1 MYWVLLFLSGVL
13 ELGFTYSLGKFS
25 HAVGTM
31 KMYWLIALIGAM
43 ASSLYIISKAVK
55 GIPIG
60 TAYPI
65 WTGIGAVGTVLIGI
79 IFFKEPVSFGRLF
92 FISTLIISIIGL
104 KVVSA

>member
-1 MYWVLLFLSGVL
+1 MYWTLLFLAGIL

-25 HAVGTM
+25 HAIGAS
-31 KMYWLIALIGAM
+31 KFLWLILLVCSMGASM
-43 ASSLYIISKAVK
+43 YIISKAIK

-60 TAYPI
+60 TAYAV
-65 WTGIGAVGTVLIGI
+65 WTGIGAVGTVLMGI
-79 IFFKEPVSFGRLF
+79 LFFKEPVSFGRLF